1 MDNQKNVLVLKEVTK
16 NFGGVAAVNN
26 VSLEL
31 HEGEV
36 LGIIGP
42 NGAGKTTLFNV
53 IAGFYKPTHGK
64 VIYKDKDIS
73 GKSPYKVCKLGLGR
87 TFQIV
92 QPFGDLTV
100 LENVVVGA
108 LNRTQNMKV
117 AKARANEILDM
128 TKLAD
133 KKDKI
138 ASSLNIV
145 DRKQIEI
152 ARALATKPEV
162 LLLDEVMAGLNPT
175 ESAEVVDMIQCVRKA
190 TGISLL
196 LIEHVMSVIM
206 NLSDRVCVLDH
217 GTLIAQGKPQEIT
230 QNERVI
236 KSYLGDRYDVN
247 RNK

>member
-1 MDNQKNVLVLKEVTK
+1 MDNEKDVLVLKNVTK

-31 HEGEV
+31 HEGEI
-36 LGIIGP
+36 LGLIGP

-64 VIYKDKDIS
+64 VIFKEKDIS
-73 GKSPYKVCKLGLGR
+73 GKLPYKICKLGIGR

-100 LENVVVGA
+100 LENVMVGA

-117 AKARANEILDM
+117 AREKANKILDI

-133 KKDKI
+133 KKDKE
-138 ASSLNIV
+138 ANTLNVV

-152 ARALATKPEV
+152 ARALATDPEV

-175 ESAEVVDMIQCVRKA
+175 ESVEVVEMIQNVRKA

-217 GTLIAQGKPQEIT
+217 GVLIAQGNPKDIT
-230 QNERVI
+230 QDERVI
-236 KSYLGDRYDVN
+236 KSYLGDRYNAN
-247 RNK
+247 RN

>member
-1 MDNQKNVLVLKEVTK
+1 MDNEKDVLVLKNVTK

-31 HEGEV
+31 HEGEI
-36 LGIIGP
+36 LGLIGP

-64 VIYKDKDIS
+64 VIFKEKDIS
-73 GKSPYKVCKLGLGR
+73 GKLPYKICKLGIGR

-100 LENVVVGA
+100 LENVMVGA

-117 AKARANEILDM
+117 AREKANEILDI

-133 KKDKI
+133 KKDKE
-138 ASSLNIV
+138 ANTLNVV

-152 ARALATKPEV
+152 ARALATDPEV

-175 ESAEVVDMIQCVRKA
+175 ESVEVVEMIQNVRKA

-217 GTLIAQGKPQEIT
+217 GVLIAQGNPKDIT
-230 QNERVI
+230 QDERVI
-236 KSYLGDRYDVN
+236 KSYLGDRYNAN
-247 RNK
+247 RN

>member
-1 MDNQKNVLVLKEVTK
+1 MGSKKDVLVLKNMTK
-16 NFGGVAAVNN
+16 NFKKITTVNN

-31 HEGEV
+31 HDGEI
-36 LGIIGP
+36 LGLIGP

-64 VIYKDKDIS
+64 VIFKEKDIS
-73 GKSPYKVCKLGLGR
+73 GKPPYKICKLGIGR

-100 LENVVVGA
+100 LENVMVGA

-117 AKARANEILDM
+117 AREKANEILDI

-133 KKDKI
+133 KKNKE
-138 ASSLNIV
+138 ASTLNVV

-152 ARALATKPEV
+152 ARALATDPEV

-175 ESAEVVDMIQCVRKA
+175 ESAEVVEMIQDVRKA

-206 NLSDRVCVLDH
+206 NLSDRVCVLGH
-217 GTLIAQGKPQEIT
+217 GVLIAQGNPKDIT
-230 QNERVI
+230 QDERVI
-236 KSYLGDRYDVN
+236 KSYLGDRYNAN
-247 RNK
+247 RNL